1 MVQRGVLSVD
11 DASLSARLA
20 EQPPIPN
27 HAMGP
32 IPNQQRFEGV
42 EGRGGHDWPTRRD
55 LETLPGPNVPVV
67 PRLWGWTWDAV
78 KHDRTR
84 LLRCGRCA
92 GATSCFEGHSKKV
105 TLCGL
110 QSFLAH
116 TGPLR
121 YLFTTRVLPCWPSTV
136 VGSCPRDHR
145 ASGTRLGTLSSL
157 RVVTRRSRHLIHD
170 SQHGAPS
177 VLPPMRSPCELCP

>member
-1 MVQRGVLSVD
+1 MVQRGVLSV

-32 IPNQQRFEGV
+32 IPNQQRLEGV

-116 TGPLR
+116 TGPSDIHNSCLALLAVDHGGFVSKGPQGLR
-121 YLFTTRVLPCWPSTV
+121 DAPWHPLVTSCRHSSVPS
-136 VGSCPRDHR
+136 P
-145 ASGTRLGTLSSL
+145 
-157 RVVTRRSRHLIHD
+157 D
-170 SQHGAPS
+170 S
-177 VLPPMRSPCELCP
+177 